1 MKKTVVLALVLA
13 ILGLG
18 AATAGAQDKV
28 IKFAHPGDFTKVYTF
43 ATEEWVQG
51 ELDYLTLVN
60 LKGGA
65 GGHKFEALV
74 TDTGNEPQRGIEA
87 YERFKREGAI
97 VFNFQS
103 TPVSKALVPRLLA
116 DKIVLL
122 MPFHG
127 RSDAADG
134 TTFPYLFSMGANYW
148 SQATVITKYILDRE
162 NGNLKGKKIALVH
175 IDSPF
180 GKEPI
185 PVFEELGR
193 RLGFEFSAFPY
204 PSPGNEQSATWTQ
217 VRRFK
222 PDWIALW
229 GAGPSQPVSIKEAIR
244 SGFHNDHIVSVLW
257 LAEKDMQIVGPQ
269 QGKGILRFEAAVPGR
284 EHPLVKEI
292 LSEVYD
298 KAKKGYGKREN
309 VGSTYYSVG
318 INTVA
323 PIVEGVRIAH
333 EKFGEPITS
342 EKLKQALETLK
353 NFDAY
358 GFMAPVTITPTDHEG
373 GGLGRISQWDG
384 TKWVPQTGWYSA
396 WREIVWD
403 MVTKSAEEY
412 RKSGK

>member
-1 MKKTVVLALVLA
+1 MRKSIVLVLVLA
-13 ILGLG
+13 VLGLG
-18 AATAGAQDKV
+18 AIGAAAQDKV
-28 IKFAHPGDFTKVYTF
+28 IRFAHPGDFTKVYTF

-51 ELDYLTLVN
+51 EVDYLTLVN
-60 LKGGA
+60 LKGGV
-65 GGHKFEALV
+65 GGYKFAPLV

-103 TPVSKALVPRLLA
+103 TPVSRAIVPRVLQ

-162 NGNLKGKKIALVH
+162 GGSLKGKKVALVH

-180 GKEPI
+180 GHEPK
-185 PVFEELGR
+185 PVFEELSR
-193 RLGFEFSAFPY
+193 RLGFEVSFFPY
-204 PSPGNEQSATWTQ
+204 ASPGTEQSGTWTQ
-217 VRRFK
+217 VRRFH

-229 GAGPSQPVSIKEAIR
+229 GAGPSQSVSIKEAIR
-244 SGFHNDHIVSVLW
+244 SGFRNDHLISVLW

-284 EHPLVKEI
+284 DHPLVKEI
-292 LSEVYD
+292 LSEVYQ
-298 KAKKGYGKREN
+298 KANKGYGKPEN

-323 PIVEGVRIAH
+323 PMVEGVRIAQAR
-333 EKFGEPITS
+333 FGDPVTA
-342 EKLKQALETLK
+342 EKLKQALETLT
-353 NFDAY
+353 NFNAH
-358 GFMAPVTITPTDHEG
+358 GFMAPITITPTDHEG

-384 TKWVPQTGWYSA
+384 TNWVPKTDWYSA

-403 MVTKSAEEY
+403 MVKKSSEEFK
-412 RKSGK
+412 KSGR